1 MRVTFAHRLQAIIDT
16 DGVSKRDWHVATD
29 LLSQYVKTKRLSSGQ
44 SRLVGILEE
53 KNAPEAIAERR
64 GRTSPVIKR
73 LTALSGR
80 IADRSS
86 WDCGFCESLLEQ
98 ARNERALSPR
108 QIEILEK
115 IEGRYTDEALEAIS
129 LWDQSFT
136 AEKREQY
143 EICLAYYKPTRYY
156 KPAIA
161 QYEADATLIPSLSQY
176 TKIVE
181 NSYAQKVLTAHFA
194 DPLYPVGSM
203 VTVRGSR
210 LPRHT
215 LGCPRTVRGLMC
227 GCHRGKAGS
236 SRTNYLVIKNDLP
249 IRNACKGAKVYELLP
264 IGSAELVRFEERHL
278 KTHRTPKAKR

>member
-64 GRTSPVIKR
+64 GRTSPIIKR

-115 IEGRYTDEALEAIS
+115 IEGRYTDEALEAVS
-129 LWDQSFT
+129 LWDRSFT
-136 AEKREQY
+136 SEKRERY
-143 EICLAYYKPTRYY
+143 EICLAYYKPTPYY

-161 QYEADATLIPSLSQY
+161 QYEADATLIPSLAQY

-181 NSYAQKVLTAHFA
+181 NPYAQKVLTAHYG

-203 VTVRGSR
+203 VTLRGSR
-210 LPRHT
+210 STRHA
-215 LGCPRTVRGLMC
+215 LGW
-227 GCHRGKAGS
+227 KAGS
-236 SRTNYLVIKNDLP
+236 SRPNYLVIKNDLP
-249 IRNACKGAKVYELLP
+249 IRNACKGAKMYQLLP
-264 IGSAELVRFEERHL
+264 VGSAELIHFEERHL
-278 KTHRTPKAKR
+278 KTHRTPKVKR